1 VASLAHLLGAPRGE
15 SMEPDWRVV
24 LKNEFHDILPG
35 SSIHEVYDDA
45 ARELTGV
52 IDNGAAAQ
60 QAALAA
66 IASRL
71 PKGNLADALVVVNPS
86 LCERPIGSS
95 AETVPPLG
103 VRVVDRA
110 ALKPVPGLS
119 ASKTHLEN
127 ATLRVTIGADGSI
140 ASIVHKPSAR
150 EALTGEGSALY
161 IYPVDK
167 PRAWDAWDIDG
178 DYMERAVRLAK
189 PESIAV
195 TEQGP
200 DRAAVRITHRY
211 RDSTVVQTVSLAA
224 NGRRVDVATDIDWH
238 ERRTMLRVET
248 DVAVRAAEVT
258 YECAFGVVKRPTHGN
273 TSWDQA
279 MFEVPGHR
287 FADMAETGFGLALL
301 NDAKY
306 GHSARGN
313 RLGLSL
319 VRSPVYPDP
328 IADEGAQSFTY
339 SLMPHAGAWH
349 EAGVREEAEALNQ
362 PLLTLAASG
371 LAPATM
377 QPLKLT
383 GLPVA
388 LSALKSAEE
397 GDGIILRV
405 YEPAGARGAVAIAA
419 DGWRTSAPLNVM
431 EEPLAEADDVVP
443 PFAVRSWRLA
453 KT

>member
-1 VASLAHLLGAPRGE
+1 V
-15 SMEPDWRVV
+15 
-24 LKNEFHDILPG
+24 
-35 SSIHEVYDDA
+35 
-45 ARELTGV
+45 
-52 IDNGAAAQ
+52 
-60 QAALAA
+60 
-66 IASRL
+66 
-71 PKGNLADALVVVNPS
+71 
-86 LCERPIGSS
+86 
-95 AETVPPLG
+95 TVPPLG
-103 VRVVDRA
+103 IRVVDRA
-110 ALKPVPGLS
+110 ALKPVPGLTV
-119 ASKTHLEN
+119 SKAHLEN
-127 ATLRVTIGADGSI
+127 ATLRVTIGEDGSI
-140 ASIVHKPSAR
+140 AGILHKPTGR

-178 DYMERAVRLAK
+178 DYMERAVRLTK

-211 RDSTVVQTVSLAA
+211 RDSTIVQTLSLAA

-258 YECAFGVVKRPTHGN
+258 YECAFGIVKRPTHGN

-339 SLMPHAGAWH
+339 SLMPHAGEWH

-377 QPLKLT
+377 QPLKLS

-419 DGWRTSAPLNVM
+419 DGWRTGVPLNVM
-431 EEPLAEADDVVP
+431 EELLAEAGDLVP
-443 PFAVRSWRLA
+443 PFAVRSWRLT
-453 KT
+453 KG